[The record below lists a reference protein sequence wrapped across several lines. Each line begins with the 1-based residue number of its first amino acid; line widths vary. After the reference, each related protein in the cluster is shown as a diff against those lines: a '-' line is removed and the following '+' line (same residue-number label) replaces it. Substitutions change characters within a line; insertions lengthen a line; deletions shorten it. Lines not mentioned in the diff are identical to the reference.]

1 MKKNVFKTTALV
13 LLLTMLFSANVF
25 AAGQLTQD
33 DTGIHYL
40 KEDGTFAVS
49 TWVEVSNTWFLF
61 DANGVC
67 VNPLGAAAPN
77 DADGCYQLMTSYV
90 PFDAS
95 NPDLTSQCIAN
106 GTVVE
111 VNGQYFITPEAA
123 TVMRNAN
130 RTTATVPATPAVT
143 QTPAVTET
151 PVITETPTTTE
162 TSATTNNKVLT
173 PETIGWLSATGN
185 YFHSINNCGRMNPNK
200 ARQVTYAEALASG
213 HSACSKC
220 W

>member
-1 MKKNVFKTTALV
+1 MKKNIFKTTALV

-33 DTGIHYL
+33 AAGIHYL
-40 KEDGTFAVS
+40 KDDGTFAVS
-49 TWVEVSNTWFLF
+49 TWVEISNTWFLF

-95 NPDLTSQCIAN
+95 DPVLTSQCLAN

-123 TVMRNAN
+123 TVIRNAN
-130 RTTATVPATPAVT
+130 LAAATAPA
-143 QTPAVTET
+143 TPAVTET
-151 PVITETPTTTE
+151 PAATEA
-162 TSATTNNKVLT
+162 SATTNNKVLT
-173 PETIGWLSATGN
+173 PETIGWLSATGD
-185 YFHSINNCGRMNPNK
+185 YFHSINNCGNMNPSK
-200 ARQVTYAEALASG
+200 ARPVTYAEALASG
-213 HSACSKC
+213 HPACPKC